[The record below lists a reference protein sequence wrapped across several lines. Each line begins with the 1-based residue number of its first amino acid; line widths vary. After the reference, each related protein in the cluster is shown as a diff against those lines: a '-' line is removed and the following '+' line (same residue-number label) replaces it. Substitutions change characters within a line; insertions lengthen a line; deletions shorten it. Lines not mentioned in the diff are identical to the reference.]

1 MQETMLALMGDYG
14 YEGIAFLIWL
24 ENVFP
29 PIPSEVV
36 LLFGGFLTTRT
47 ALTPW
52 GVILF
57 ATIGSTLGAAVLYG
71 LGRIIGKEK
80 IKRLF
85 AGRMGKILHLS
96 PDDADKADIW
106 FAKYESKAVFFCR
119 CLPIVRSLISI
130 PAGIA
135 GMRALPFFAL
145 TIAGSAVWNTVLV
158 WLGRFAGAAWEQTL
172 QYLGWYSKAALAVM
186 VIAAVAAVWLRLK
199 KRKAQQSEDSEEIE
213 T

>member
-71 LGRIIGKEK
+71 LGRIIGKDGRSRE
-80 IKRLF
+80 IMERLS
-85 AGRMGKILHLS
+85 GTKVSVYGKTVAILGYPEQIRVARAAIEMLLDGAPHGNVYSFLERKHE
-96 PDDADKADIW
+96 DL
-106 FAKYESKAVFFCR
+106 AKME
-119 CLPIVRSLISI
+119 LE
-130 PAGIA
+130 
-135 GMRALPFFAL
+135 
-145 TIAGSAVWNTVLV
+145 
-158 WLGRFAGAAWEQTL
+158 EQGL
-172 QYLGWYSKAALAVM
+172 L
-186 VIAAVAAVWLRLK
+186 
-199 KRKAQQSEDSEEIE
+199 
-213 T
+213 

>member
-1 MQETMLALMGDYG
+1 MQESMLALIDGYG
-14 YEGIAFLIWL
+14 YAGIAFLIWL

-47 ALTPW
+47 SLAPW
-52 GVILF
+52 GVIFF
-57 ATIGSTLGAAVLYG
+57 ATVGSTLGAAVLYAI
-71 LGRIIGKEK
+71 GRIIGKQK
-80 IKRLF
+80 IKALL
-85 AGRMGKILHLS
+85 AGRTGKILHLS
-96 PDDADKADIW
+96 SEDVDKAETW
-106 FAKYESKAVFFCR
+106 FIKYESKAVFFCR

-135 GMRALPFFAL
+135 GMRALPFFAF
-145 TIAGSAVWNTVLV
+145 TIAGSAVWNIVLV

-172 QYLGWYSKAALAVM
+172 QYLGWYSKAALLGMA
-186 VIAAVAAVWLRLK
+186 IAAVVVVWIFMK
-199 KRKAQQSEDSEEIE
+199 KRKAKQSEDNQQGE